1 VRCVLIRLQNY
12 DFTVEYLPGTEN
24 IADTLSRLIPIKR
37 ESSVNGAD
45 QYVRFIAE
53 NAARIVVPIQEIEE
67 ASACDVEL
75 SLVRNAMQSG
85 KLKELPKDYRNVA
98 NELTVLGK
106 LVLRGARLVI
116 PTSLRARV
124 LDLAH
129 EGHWGV
135 AKNNKQ
141 RIRTFE
147 SLVAWCR

>member
-1 VRCVLIRLQNY
+1 MRCVLIRLQNY

-75 SLVRNAMQSG
+75 G
-85 KLKELPKDYRNVA
+85 YYELGY
-98 NELTVLGK
+98 
-106 LVLRGARLVI
+106 
-116 PTSLRARV
+116 
-124 LDLAH
+124 
-129 EGHWGV
+129 
-135 AKNNKQ
+135 
-141 RIRTFE
+141 
-147 SLVAWCR
+147 